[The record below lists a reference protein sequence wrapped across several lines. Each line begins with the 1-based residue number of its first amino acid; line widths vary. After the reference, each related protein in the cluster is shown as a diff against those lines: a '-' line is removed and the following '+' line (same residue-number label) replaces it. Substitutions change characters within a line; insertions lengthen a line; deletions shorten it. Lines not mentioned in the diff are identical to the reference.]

1 MATLILLESSPV
13 MLTPWHSLSSRVL
26 DSGNS
31 PFETANGKDVW
42 SYAEKNPG
50 HSKFIDEAMACEAR
64 VAVPAIIE
72 EYPQVFDG
80 IKSLVDFGGS
90 NGTVLAMLGKAFP
103 WIHDIHFDLPY
114 VVAVAAK
121 VDGVENIGGDM
132 FECVPKTGAGVLM
145 ECKKILKKCREAI
158 PEDKG
163 EAIIVQAVVEVDKNR
178 AARFREVDIR
188 HGDDGTY

>member
-13 MLTPWHSLSSRVL
+13 MLAPWHSLSSRVL

-72 EYPQVFDG
+72 ECPQVFDG

-90 NGTVLAMLGKAFP
+90 NGTGLAMLGKAFP
-103 WIHDIHFDLPY
+103 WIHGIHFDLPY

-132 FECVPKTGAGVLM
+132 FECVPKTGAAFLM
-145 ECKKILKKCREAI
+145 KCREAI

-163 EAIIVQAVVEVDKNR
+163 EAIIDQAVVEEDKKR

-188 HGDDGTY
+188 HGDDGTC

>member
-103 WIHDIHFDLPY
+103 WIHGIHFDLPY

-121 VDGVENIGGDM
+121 VDGGRKHRRRHVR
-132 FECVPKTGAGVLM
+132 ECI
-145 ECKKILKKCREAI
+145 KILKKCREAI

-188 HGDDGTY
+188 H

>member
-1 MATLILLESSPV
+1 MATLILLEISPV
-13 MLTPWHSLSSRVL
+13 MLAPWHSLSSRVL

-31 PFETANGKDVW
+31 PFEIANGKDAW

-64 VAVPAIIE
+64 VAVQAIIE

-103 WIHDIHFDLPY
+103 WIHGIHFDLPF

-132 FECVPKTGAGVLM
+132 FECVQRRAL
-145 ECKKILKKCREAI
+145 ECIKILKKCREAI